1 MYDIIVLNNKCKMG
15 GGDVG
20 PQCFVK
26 YLLWV
31 VYLVCKKEDS
41 VSCWFKAYQPRQ
53 NQRPTGRFVWVFLS
67 FLFVFI
73 LLLLFFCFFSDLK
86 TSLNN
91 FIPVHLTVISP
102 HHRRLCFYFWTF
114 VCSNCDIFHLLGTD
128 KGRCKTTLA
137 QNTHNHLNRLLYLY
151 KCK

>member
-1 MYDIIVLNNKCKMG
+1 MCDIKVLNNKCYEWYIWLG
-15 GGDVG
+15 RRRTRSLVG
-20 PQCFVK
+20 LKPTNHVKVRDQLAGFCF
-26 YLLWV
+26 
-31 VYLVCKKEDS
+31 C
-41 VSCWFKAYQPRQ
+41 
-53 NQRPTGRFVWVFLS
+53 
-67 FLFVFI
+67 FI
-73 LLLLFFCFFSDLK
+73 RLFFCLFFFVLWFFLTDLK

-91 FIPVHLTVISP
+91 FISVNLTVISP

-114 VCSNCDIFHLLGTD
+114 VCSNYDIFHLLGTD

>member
-1 MYDIIVLNNKCKMG
+1 MHDIKVLNNKFKMG
-15 GGDVG
+15 GSDIG
-20 PQCFVK
+20 PQWFVRRRTRSLVGLK
-26 YLLWV
+26 PTNHVKVRDQLAGLFGFFV
-31 VYLVCKKEDS
+31 VVG
-41 VSCWFKAYQPRQ
+41 F
-53 NQRPTGRFVWVFLS
+53 FLQ
-67 FLFVFI
+67 I
-73 LLLLFFCFFSDLK
+73 Q

-91 FIPVHLTVISP
+91 FFPVHLSVISP

-128 KGRCKTTLA
+128 KGWCKSTLA